1 MVMNL
6 MSRLRNTNDVL
17 VYFNSTQTFLVDEYG
32 KPMED
37 HLSVWI
43 VDHPRE
49 FQDALRRIYATG
61 HNIASIGTQAANPFR
76 SKPFGQAVIDRMYEL
91 NYKPAKLAREVTPE
105 GFYAVGLMSTT
116 MQDFLQPLGNL
127 TREEVYQGY
136 LGQTKGLVDGGVDV
150 IAIAGD
156 DTEATVIAI
165 GAVKEYRPDMPVIA
179 RNLFYATKKG
189 FRTLMG
195 LDPQQASAKL
205 HEAGAEVIGFSCGL
219 MTKSEDPVD
228 YYLGAT
234 ALIKEMRKGS
244 DRYLV
249 ALPNAG
255 EARLV
260 DGKTVYP
267 ATPEMMA
274 REVLNWIDAGARLV
288 GGCCGTGVEHGKQV
302 SEVLKRKP

>member
-1 MVMNL
+1 MVMDL

-32 KPMED
+32 KPMEE

-43 VDHPRE
+43 VDHPKE
-49 FQDALRRIYATG
+49 FQDALRRMYATG
-61 HNIASIGTQAANPFR
+61 HDIASIGTQAANRFR
-76 SKPFGQAVIDRMYEL
+76 AKPFGQAVIDRTYEL
-91 NYKPAKLAREVTPE
+91 NYRPAELAREVTPE
-105 GFYAVGLMSTT
+105 GCYAVGLMGTT

-127 TREEVYQGY
+127 TREEVHQGY
-136 LGQTKGLVDGGVDV
+136 LEQAKGLVDGGVDA

-165 GAVKEYRPDMPVIA
+165 GAVKEYRPDTPVIA
-179 RNLFYATKKG
+179 RNLFYVTKKG

-195 LDPQQASAKL
+195 FDPKQAFTRL

-219 MTKSEDPVD
+219 MTKSPDPAD
-228 YYLGAT
+228 YYPGAT
-234 ALIKEMRKGS
+234 ALIKEMRKCT
-244 DRYLV
+244 DRYLI

-260 DGKTVYP
+260 EGQTVYP

-274 REVLNWIDAGARLV
+274 GEVSNWIDAGARLV
-288 GGCCGTGVEHGKQV
+288 GGCCGTGLEHGKQI
-302 SEVLKRKP
+302 SEVLRSRQ